1 MYLVLPIVIGVSMGK
16 KLLSQRHPL
25 LYFLAI
31 WYRRI
36 IRYFEWYFSF
46 KKFAGQKRAARL
58 PFRVKKHQS
67 VLIRKLGDS
76 DIKLQYNK
84 VTNLKIAI
92 KKLDGII
99 IRPNETFSF
108 CKIVGLPTKRKGY
121 LPGME
126 LSFEEARAG
135 IGGGLCQIANLLHW
149 LVLHSPLE
157 IVERHHHSFDPF
169 PDDGRILPFGS
180 GATIF
185 YNYIDFRFKNNTPY
199 TFQINLWL
207 SEKCLEGELRIDE
220 ELEYSYHVFERSH
233 QFLKVG
239 DDFYRKNEIWRNRI
253 SKFESGKILYTELI
267 KKNHA
272 KVKYIPEHYE
282 ESGETGE

>member
-1 MYLVLPIVIGVSMGK
+1 MGK
-16 KLLSQRHPL
+16 KLLSQRHPA

-36 IRYFEWYFSF
+36 IRYFEWYLSF
-46 KKFAGQKRAARL
+46 KKFARHKSVSKL

-76 DIKLQYNK
+76 DIQLQYNK

-92 KKLDGII
+92 KKLNGII

-108 CKIVGLPTKRKGY
+108 CKLVGLPTKHKGY
-121 LPGME
+121 LPGMQ

-135 IGGGLCQIANLLHW
+135 IGGGLCQIANLLNW
-149 LVLHSPLE
+149 LALHSPLE

-169 PDDGRILPFGS
+169 PDNGRVLPFGS

-185 YNYIDFRFKNNTPY
+185 YNYIDLRFKNDTAY

-207 SEKCLEGELRIDE
+207 SKKCLEGELRINK
-220 ELEYSYHVFERSH
+220 ELNYSYHVFERDH
-233 QFLKVG
+233 KFLKVG
-239 DDFYRKNEIWRNRI
+239 NEFYRKNEIWRNRI
-253 SKFESGKILYTELI
+253 SKYEGGKILDSELI
-267 KKNHA
+267 IKNYA
-272 KVKYIPEHYE
+272 KVKYIPDHYE
-282 ESGETGE
+282 E